1 MGQWASDAKNA
12 IRKRR
17 QSRLRRSSS
26 ARESWRSAREIQ
38 RDPTDFRLKL
48 NLSDRFT
55 KRCRVGESRRNRG
68 LQGPTI
74 REPMADLAIIARV
87 VMRGMTRAG
96 TRASMTERFAS
107 YGMRMS
113 MRVAGVRV
121 SLLTMLVERA
131 VGRTASRGTA
141 GIMAPNSGTV
151 TVVMMETDETK
162 LTQ

>member
-1 MGQWASDAKNA
+1 
-12 IRKRR
+12 
-17 QSRLRRSSS
+17 
-26 ARESWRSAREIQ
+26 
-38 RDPTDFRLKL
+38 
-48 NLSDRFT
+48 
-55 KRCRVGESRRNRG
+55 
-68 LQGPTI
+68 
-74 REPMADLAIIARV
+74 
-87 VMRGMTRAG
+87 
-96 TRASMTERFAS
+96 MTERFAS

-141 GIMAPNSGTV
+141 GIMAPDSGTV